1 MASVDEQR
9 RGLVLS
15 LVTFNE
21 HVRARPST
29 SEHVRARPSTSE
41 HVRARQSCVR
51 DAAPWLAEWPA

>member
-1 MASVDEQR
+1 MASVDERR

-15 LVTFNE
+15 LVTFN
-21 HVRARPST
+21 
-29 SEHVRARPSTSE
+29 E